1 MLQLHMSWAAPRRNQ
16 EANTSSVCCCAK
28 PSSCL
33 FPPRQLEFFYKV
45 QLCFTS
51 QQIKIFLPGLFC
63 LTSASMV
70 FLRRISILL
79 AVVLL
84 LQTFSRTPIT
94 VPRMKRSL
102 SVTGPARPAGQQHC
116 LTSWLRTGFRKDLQD
131 AAQSLTPAFERQ
143 KKLLKAT
150 KPHLPNAEITLTLL
164 Q

>member
-16 EANTSSVCCCAK
+16 EANTSSVCCWAK
-28 PSSCL
+28 PSSRL

-84 LQTFSRTPIT
+84 LQTFSCTPIT

-102 SVTGPARPAGQQHC
+102 SETGPARPAGQQQH
-116 LTSWLRTGFRKDLQD
+116 QD
-131 AAQSLTPAFERQ
+131 WKAQPQPPTTPYNLASQ
-143 KKLLKAT
+143 GQLLGMA
-150 KPHLPNAEITLTLL
+150 LPESPF
-164 Q
+164 